1 VIGSHEHWSRL
12 WSSVARYGLA
22 IVATLVAFAITVAIT
37 QEWPA
42 PIFLVLVLS
51 VALSAW
57 YGGRGPSVVSAL
69 LAVVLVK
76 YKYKEPVGSVRVES
90 PADLVPFAVFLVVAL
105 VISLT
110 MEALVRARSLAELRA
125 AELERL
131 NEGLRHVLVSRRLL
145 AAEEA
150 ERRRIA
156 RVLHDDVGQLLTA
169 VRLNL
174 QRLIP
179 PTRGPDDPIVRDTIA
194 LIDDS
199 MTRVREL
206 SGELRPTVLDDL
218 GLGEA
223 VEWYAN
229 RQAERAGYALVV
241 DERLGEGRLPGAVE
255 TAGFRIVQQALTNIA
270 RHAQAK
276 NVEVDLRREERSVEI
291 AVIDDGI
298 GFDVGDARLR
308 AHAGESL
315 GLVHMV
321 ELAYMAGGILIITSA
336 RDSGTTVRASFP
348 LDSVE

>member
-1 VIGSHEHWSRL
+1 VIGSHERWQRL
-12 WSSVARYGLA
+12 WSPAARYGLA
-22 IVATLVAFAITVAIT
+22 IVATLIAFAITVAIT
-37 QEWPA
+37 RQWPA
-42 PIFLVLVLS
+42 PIFLVFVLA

-57 YGGRGPSVVSAL
+57 YGGRGPSVLAAVLAIAL
-69 LAVVLVK
+69 AK
-76 YKYKEPVGSVRVES
+76 FEFKEPVGSLRIQGPMDV
-90 PADLVPFAVFLVVAL
+90 VPFIMFLVVAL

-110 MEALVRARSLAELRA
+110 IEALLRARSLAEFRA

-145 AAEEA
+145 AAEET

-156 RVLHDDVGQLLTA
+156 RLLHEDVGQLLTA

-174 QRLIP
+174 QRLTSP
-179 PTRGPDDPIVRDTIA
+179 DRGADDPVVRDSIA
-194 LIDDS
+194 LIDDTV
-199 MTRVREL
+199 TRVREL
-206 SGELRPTVLDDL
+206 SGELRPTLLDDL

-229 RQAERAGYALVV
+229 RQAERAGYDLVV
-241 DERLGEGRLPGAVE
+241 DQGLGAGRLPGSVE

-276 NVEVDLRREERSVEI
+276 SVQIVLRRDAKNVEL

-298 GFDVGDARLR
+298 GFDVDDARMR

-315 GLVHMV
+315 GLVHMM

-336 RDSGTTVRASFP
+336 RGSGTTVRVSFP
-348 LDSVE
+348 LNSAE